1 MFLSDLMLRKAFK
14 QIKLILSAYPRK
26 HIYLLTMGVAMM
38 LSIVFFSNIELGP
51 NSSKESLYNKIS
63 IEDLG
68 SKVNKDILI
77 PKLIEFK
84 KTEIKRN
91 DITGLLDNTKKLATM
106 YTELLKVKRKGW
118 ENILEKQQKAEKGE
132 NAS

>member
-1 MFLSDLMLRKAFK
+1 MA
-14 QIKLILSAYPRK
+14 Q
-26 HIYLLTMGVAMM
+26 
-38 LSIVFFSNIELGP
+38 EW
-51 NSSKESLYNKIS
+51 KE
-63 IEDLG
+63 
-68 SKVNKDILI
+68 
-77 PKLIEFK
+77 
-84 KTEIKRN
+84 TEIKRN